1 MVDVA
6 IVLVV
11 VCWLASIIALARFHG
26 FIMKNTSTAG
36 RGPTME
42 ELVDAVHKAQAR
54 VDGVFASPVRSMSAY
69 TVLGVSSTA
78 TPDEIKSAYRR
89 LRSLN
94 HPDHG
99 GDADK
104 FQKIQ
109 AAYEQL
115 MKPTRCPECEGK
127 GTIRV
132 KRGAFVDT
140 AKCPRCWPEKGS
152 EK

>member
-1 MVDVA
+1 M
-6 IVLVV
+6 
-11 VCWLASIIALARFHG
+11 
-26 FIMKNTSTAG
+26 
-36 RGPTME
+36 
-42 ELVDAVHKAQAR
+42 
-54 VDGVFASPVRSMSAY
+54 SPSE
-69 TVLGVSSTA
+69 VLGVSSTA

-94 HPDHG
+94 HPDRG

-140 AKCPRCWPEKGS
+140 VQCPRCWPDPNGS